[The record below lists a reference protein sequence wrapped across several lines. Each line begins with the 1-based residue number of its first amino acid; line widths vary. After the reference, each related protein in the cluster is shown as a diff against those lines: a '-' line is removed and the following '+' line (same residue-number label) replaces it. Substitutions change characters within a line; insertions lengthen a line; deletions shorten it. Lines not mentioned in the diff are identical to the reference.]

1 MPGGLQYAP
10 RLPVRKPP
18 GQRRCL
24 RKCGN
29 SLIIRMAD
37 KKRYRTP
44 RPTPPPNG
52 SNGNPAVDF
61 SGRYLEIKNF
71 RYLCTHNGGLAQLAR
86 ALAWHARGHQF
97 DPGILHN
104 PGKDGYKSILIFYR
118 NPSPRIHRRPL
129 YPPTATGRRQG
140 EAPHRCRQTRRRALP
155 ATKKTAIG
163 RKKTQ
168 SPVIQD
174 NDRQQTRLLKK
185 YPPCTD
191 IIGNIDFDN
200 SDILRLFA

>member
-1 MPGGLQYAP
+1 M
-10 RLPVRKPP
+10 PVRKPP

-37 KKRYRTP
+37 KNDTG
-44 RPTPPPNG
+44 RPALPPPNG

-61 SGRYLEIKNF
+61 FRPLFGNKKNF

-104 PGKDGYKSILIFYR
+104 PGKDGYKSILYFFIG
-118 NPSPRIHRRPL
+118 IHPPASTDAPL
-129 YPPTATGRRQG
+129 SSTATGRRQG